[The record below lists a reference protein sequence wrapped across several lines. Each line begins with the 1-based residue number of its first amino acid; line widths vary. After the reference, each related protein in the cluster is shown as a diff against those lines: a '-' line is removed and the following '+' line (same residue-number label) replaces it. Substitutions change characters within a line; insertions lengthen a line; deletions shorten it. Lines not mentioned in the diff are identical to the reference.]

1 MGARAAV
8 GVGGVR
14 QPPVPRT
21 PACAK
26 HTRAG
31 TPPLPSTPWQAGTTT
46 PHPRPTPAKH
56 THGQAPPLSPTHPLA
71 GAQSVA
77 LGRSVAGRG
86 AAQWRGPGGGPAPL
100 SRAPGARC
108 TGAPSPAAWQGVWGG
123 GGAEGRG
130 GAGQRVGHGG
140 VGRGAPNRSDSVAR
154 ARRAPPS
161 LPPHHTH
168 THSAL
173 TTQPPR
179 TPTHPP
185 HPPAH
190 RSATSSPSPS
200 SPPPP
205 SRSPSSPP
213 PSRRCREVEVLMRG
227 WKVAPSGGAA
237 ALASRAA
244 RRRAS
249 SLYSAS

>member
-123 GGAEGRG
+123 GGQRAGGGRG
-130 GAGQRVGHGG
+130 SVLGMGEWA
-140 VGRGAPNRSDSVAR
+140 GAPQIDQIRSRGRDER
-154 ARRAPPS
+154 
-161 LPPHHTH
+161 
-168 THSAL
+168 
-173 TTQPPR
+173 
-179 TPTHPP
+179 
-185 HPPAH
+185 
-190 RSATSSPSPS
+190 
-200 SPPPP
+200 PPP
-205 SRSPSSPP
+205 SRLTTHTRTRRSRPNPLAHPPTHPTPQRTALPRPRPLPPRRRRPRARPP
-213 PSRRCREVEVLMRG
+213 PPPP
-227 WKVAPSGGAA
+227 AGGAG
-237 ALASRAA
+237 RW
-244 RRRAS
+244 R
-249 SLYSAS
+249 Y